1 MNGTLRRATRQDI
14 PGIVAAHASAFPGFF
29 LTLLGPRFL
38 GLFYGAFVAD
48 PRACLLVAEGEGG
61 VVGFLAG
68 VRDPELFFRRLRAR
82 RGPQLLMSAVPA
94 LLRHP
99 LRVAE
104 RLLSAIVYLGDRPPD
119 LPGYWLLSSIGV
131 RSDAARGGVGARLLD
146 RYLEE
151 ASQGGAGGVYLL
163 TDGRDNDS
171 ALRFYGRRG
180 FRTHASLRRRDGR
193 ELLVLTRSIST

>member
-1 MNGTLRRATRQDI
+1 MNVTIRRATQADV

-29 LTLLGPRFL
+29 LTLLGSRFL
-38 GLFYGAFVAD
+38 GLFYGGFVGD
-48 PRACLLVAEGEGG
+48 PQACLLVAEGPGG

-68 VRDPELFFRRLRAR
+68 VRDPDGFFRRLRAR
-82 RGPQLLMSAVPA
+82 RGAQLAMSAMPA

-104 RLLSAIVYLGDRPPD
+104 RLLSAAVYRGDHPPD
-119 LPGYWLLSSIGV
+119 LPGYWLLSSLGV
-131 RSDAARGGVGARLLD
+131 HADAARGGVGTQLVD

-151 ASQGGAGGVYLL
+151 ATRAGAGGVYLL
-163 TDGRDNDS
+163 TDGRANDS

-180 FRTHASLRRRDGR
+180 FHTHASLRRRDGR
-193 ELLVLTRSIST
+193 HLLVLTRSISR